1 MSAYTTPL
9 VMDSL
14 TADQIARAELLARMP
29 LPSEKLED
37 SSCVFCHK
45 CFADIPLL
53 VAHVR
58 ELIMM
63 VLVGHSNE
71 TSLDCPGK
79 AQFKALLKRKSWII
93 LQESL
98 PAGLV
103 SQVESLYKRQVTS
116 STNLQ
121 MIMEAVRTGEGVS
134 EDTREYILNEL
145 VCLAAGLAHEA
156 KPDHK
161 PRRRLDPLVSK

>member
-1 MSAYTTPL
+1 
-9 VMDSL
+9 
-14 TADQIARAELLARMP
+14 
-29 LPSEKLED
+29 
-37 SSCVFCHK
+37 
-45 CFADIPLL
+45 
-53 VAHVR
+53 
-58 ELIMM
+58 MM

-134 EDTREYILNEL
+134 EDTREYLLNEL